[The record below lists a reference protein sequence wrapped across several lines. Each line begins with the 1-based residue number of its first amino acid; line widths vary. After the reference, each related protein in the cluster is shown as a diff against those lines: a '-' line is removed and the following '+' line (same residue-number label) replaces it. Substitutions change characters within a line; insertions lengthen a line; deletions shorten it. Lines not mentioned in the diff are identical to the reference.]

1 MQKRLINLNNF
12 LFFSFSIL
20 LLGYLFYQISTY
32 LEETDFPVFYCA
44 AKIALDPATPI
55 SKVYDTSVLMGCKVP
70 EALNQEQKQGLHFIY
85 SIPAA
90 YILAPIALLPYFY
103 AKTLIIILDILC
115 YLATIPQLIKSISHK
130 IYLANSFLYSLL
142 ACLWLPFQFDIR
154 FAQINSILFLL
165 IAIATVKA
173 KKTPFLAG
181 FLLGVA
187 TLFKLYPLG
196 IALLIGIKNW
206 RVAAMCLFTVFV
218 SLTFTDSEIWF
229 TEISNISR
237 VEITPIYLLIKF
249 NFFLYIVYACVIAG
263 ITALLVYIGAFEDT
277 FITGLSI
284 TALFIIMPIVEYYH
298 LVLLIIPILFI
309 AFTTNEILKMMTAIP
324 ILLITLCPFFETSL
338 KQSIIYAAC
347 LMLWTFLVIQTI
359 EKIHKPIPA
368 R

>member
-1 MQKRLINLNNF
+1 MQKSLINLHNF
-12 LFFSFSIL
+12 LFFSFSIF

-70 EALNQEQKQGLHFIY
+70 EALNQEQKHGLHFIY

-90 YILAPIALLPYFY
+90 YILAPLALLPYFY

-115 YLATIPQLIKSISHK
+115 YLVTIPQLIKNISPES
-130 IYLANSFLYSLL
+130 YLSKSFLYSLL

-154 FAQINSILFLL
+154 FAQINSILFFL

-173 KKTPFLAG
+173 KKSPFLAG
-181 FLLGVA
+181 FLFGVV

-206 RVAAMCLFTVFV
+206 RVAATCLFTVFV
-218 SLTFTDSEIWF
+218 SLALTDSEIWF
-229 TEISNISR
+229 TKISNISR
-237 VEITPIYLLIKF
+237 VEITPIYLLINF
-249 NFFLYIVYACVIAG
+249 NFFLYVVYACFVAG
-263 ITALLVYIGAFEDT
+263 ITALIVYIGSFEDT
-277 FITGLSI
+277 FIAGLSI
-284 TALFIIMPIVEYYH
+284 TSLFAIMPIVEYYH
-298 LVLLIIPILFI
+298 LVLLIIPILFMAYKI
-309 AFTTNEILKMMTAIP
+309 NEILKMMTAIP

-347 LMLWTFLVIQTI
+347 LILWAFLVIHAM
-359 EKIHKPIPA
+359 EKIHKPIPV